1 MARTPK
7 DQSAT
12 VTPREQGPKHV
23 YLVFNA
29 GVTAEFKDQVA
40 TALNTVTTNS
50 RMLVRS
56 LTGDAGIGPVIIREL
71 EADKRGPRKTA
82 EAVA

>member
-1 MARTPK
+1 MARTRSTDAP
-7 DQSAT
+7 A
-12 VTPREQGPKHV
+12 TPREQGPKHV

-40 TALNTVTTNS
+40 ASLNTVTTNS

-82 EAVA
+82 EVPA